1 MRVRPSTLSGTQ
13 SILAVSPT
21 GYKLLVSI
29 EFSILCIFDFGF
41 LYIILC
47 FKFKILYRFIC

>member
-1 MRVRPSTLSGTQ
+1 MRVRPSPLSGTQ

-29 EFSILCIFDFGF
+29 EFSILSIFDFGF
-41 LYIILC
+41 
-47 FKFKILYRFIC
+47 YRFRLDLYLISKTF